1 MLISYPFLHRPP
13 LEDDP
18 SNFGYDLSRLGEL
31 AGSGTFPI
39 SQTLFAWHGGSHWQA
54 PALPGGGVEPVRA
67 IADGVVIYARN
78 SDQRPTNAEALKQ
91 HPLYYYKGWTSNGVV
106 ILKHTTEIGEN
117 VKVTFYSI
125 YQHVD
130 KLAKRGPV
138 NQQKELTR
146 GDKVYRKDPL
156 GTAGSIY
163 GQPNRIHL
171 EIVAARDQLVHL
183 TSRPNGELTAP
194 QGRTTCVWGNM
205 HIVVPTGVP
214 IYERDPVRATEKY
227 VVSDNDTKEGLC
239 TLFHTSLAYLRKIT
253 PTINGFDNPAD
264 SDVDWFNKRSGIWQ
278 SSKEL
283 SPPTPAQRTIH
294 VPLLYGAAVDP
305 TPSPGQQSHQRERLP
320 ERYFAKQIG
329 RTPTAVYVCLSE
341 SGSKITVSMRAR
353 PSDAPLQGEE
363 SSAYDLYA
371 RSQKTYPGCTSA
383 GYEMLRFGRLL
394 GPDQPA
400 PLDLHMGRLPH
411 YRKLTFTTTAG
422 GTVEGYIDLN
432 VKDVRVYSDADF
444 PHWEGW
450 TFIDDDAS
458 DTADSRCRSARL
470 LDILA
475 PTGTAPASTPAHDAQ
490 TPAQIQQQQAERLAR
505 AKAALETAAMRKRL
519 RRCIVTMHT
528 EWSSGSFD
536 QQWAWIKGIE
546 PNDARAMGPGTCLS
560 EAAYTRLQRHSAAL
574 AFWEQAQTDGLELEK
589 VHAHFHPGEFIE
601 AFRKCGWLSADEFLQ
616 LLPTEVLNENGSTI
630 YIEPVPLIPAR
641 KTVINNHRIPLNLSL
656 RRYSINTPP
665 RMAAFF
671 GNALQET
678 QWLEK
683 LHENSST
690 YWYRPWD
697 GRGFLQLTHPSNYL
711 DYWDFRGRGNQ
722 IAPEVRRA
730 LLTAHKRAD
739 TDRAHSQNYIADTV
753 SGITPLLLRWRQ
765 DVGSN
770 DDLMRDLISPA
781 DSAGYY
787 WLRTGMARYADRATQ
802 LERRVVVAYKR
813 PDKKHPNAPNPPIN
827 KVYYHSANFRD
838 ASAAVNLPEAV
849 ENPSQAFNGYIAR
862 CIPFAQAVAVL
873 DDILFPG
880 PLGLVTLMF
889 PEGRTPRRP

>member
-13 LEDDP
+13 VEDDP

-54 PALPGGGVEPVRA
+54 PALPGGGIEPVRA

-106 ILKHTTEIGEN
+106 ILKHVTEIGEN

-130 KLAKRGPV
+130 KLAKRGPA
-138 NQQKELTR
+138 NQQKELTP

-171 EIVAARDQLVHL
+171 EIVAAPDQLVQL

-205 HIVVPTGVP
+205 HIVVPAGVP

-227 VVSDNDTKEGLC
+227 VVSNNDTKEGLC

-264 SDVDWFNKRSGIWQ
+264 SDVDWFNKRTGIWQ
-278 SSKEL
+278 TSKEL
-283 SPPTPAQRTIH
+283 PPPTPAQRTIH
-294 VPLLYGAAVDP
+294 VPLLYGAAIDP
-305 TPSPGQQSHQRERLP
+305 APGPGQQSHQRERLP

-329 RTPTAVYVCLSE
+329 RTATTVYVCLSE
-341 SGSKITVSMRAR
+341 SGSKIIASMRAR
-353 PSDAPLQGEE
+353 PNDSPLQGEE
-363 SSAYDLYA
+363 TSAYDLYE
-371 RSQKTYPGCTSA
+371 RSKKTYPGCASA

-411 YRKLTFTTTAG
+411 YRKLTFSTAAG
-422 GTVEGYIDLN
+422 DTVEGYIDLN
-432 VKDVRVYSDADF
+432 VEGVRVYSDADF

-458 DTADSRCRSARL
+458 GTADSRCRSARL

-475 PTGTAPASTPAHDAQ
+475 PTTTAPASAAAGAP

-536 QQWAWIKGIE
+536 QQWAWIKGTD
-546 PNDARAMGPGTCLS
+546 PNDPRAMGPGTCLS
-560 EAAYTRLQRHSAAL
+560 EAAYKRLQQHSTAL
-574 AFWEQAQTDGLELEK
+574 AFWEQAQADGLALDK
-589 VHAHFHPGEFIE
+589 VHVHFHPGEFI
-601 AFRKCGWLSADEFLQ
+601 ATFKKCGWLSAGDLARIYPNSQ
-616 LLPTEVLNENGSTI
+616 YNSNETPDPHALRES
-630 YIEPVPLIPAR
+630 YR
-641 KTVINNHRIPLNLSL
+641 KQINMTTLKYFI
-656 RRYSINTPP
+656 TTAT
-665 RMAAFF
+665 RMTHFF
-671 GNALQET
+671 GQGAVESYCLARMMEASATHFTASLQPET
-678 QWLEK
+678 NGYYADPQD
-683 LHENSST
+683 H
-690 YWYRPWD
+690 Y
-697 GRGFLQLTHPSNYL
+697 FNYL
-711 DYWDFRGRGNQ
+711 ENRLGNVEPGDGKKFRGRGLKQ
-722 IAPEVRRA
+722 
-730 LLTAHKRAD
+730 LTARENYSKYWVYRGWLDPTSFDNYWWQNSQKRRPQIND
-739 TDRAHSQNYIADTV
+739 PQRV
-753 SGITPLLLRWRQ
+753 STIPYNCIDAGGWYWTAGATPNKF
-765 DVGSN
+765 VTINSKIIESN
-770 DDLMRDLISPA
+770 IS
-781 DSAGYY
+781 DSAIF
-787 WLRTGMARYADRATQ
+787 TIS
-802 LERRVVVAYKR
+802 VAINGLNLQDQPNGLAQRISQTKR
-813 PDKKHPNAPNPPIN
+813 ISKILMD
-827 KVYYHSANFRD
+827 
-838 ASAAVNLPEAV
+838 LP
-849 ENPSQAFNGYIAR
+849 
-862 CIPFAQAVAVL
+862 
-873 DDILFPG
+873 
-880 PLGLVTLMF
+880 
-889 PEGRTPRRP
+889 